1 MSATTA
7 PVPTNPQALRHV
19 AALHLAPGA
28 VSLVGYLVL
37 ARVVTA
43 FGLPNLLGLMLT
55 TLLVEAPVIWWLMAR
70 LIRREGRAL
79 RWRDLF
85 PWDERVSLGW
95 YLTAGPLAL
104 ILGMFMI
111 SGVAPAVAAAV
122 VDPYFGWLPD
132 WFVMRMEPDAL
143 FAQPQGVLVAL
154 WITSVVMAVVAGS
167 TQELYFR
174 GYLLPRMT
182 HLGRSAPV
190 VNALLFGVF
199 HMIAPWNWIPFF
211 LGTLPWSYLMWWKK
225 SIRLALFVHV
235 GMLLF
240 QSLMMALVV
249 FGIAPVPTGR

>member
-1 MSATTA
+1 MSATPA
-7 PVPTNPQALRHV
+7 PVTANPPTLLHV
-19 AALHLAPGA
+19 IGLHLAPGV
-28 VSLVGYLVL
+28 VSLLGYVVL

-70 LIRREGRAL
+70 LIRSEGGAL

-95 YLTAGPLAL
+95 YLTVGPVAL
-104 ILGMFMI
+104 IWGMVMI
-111 SGVAPAVAAAV
+111 SGVAQAVGAAV
-122 VDPYFGWLPD
+122 VEPYFGWLPD
-132 WFVMRMEPDAL
+132 WFVMRMDPDTL
-143 FAQPQGVLVAL
+143 LAQPHGVLVAL
-154 WITSVVMAVVAGS
+154 WLTSIVMAVVAGS

-182 HLGRSAPV
+182 HLGRTAPV
-190 VNALLFGVF
+190 VNAFLFGVF
-199 HMIAPWNWIPFF
+199 HVIVPWNWIPFF

-225 SIRLALFVHV
+225 SIRLTLFIHV

-249 FGIAPVPTGR
+249 FGVAPMPTGG